1 MFLHSVQIFQRG
13 FLTACAPALLAGF
26 LAGGCKPSTGSPHAK
41 PSADAQPRAVSAICA
56 ASQAWPRTI
65 RATGSLAAFDQAT
78 LSTKVSGYL
87 QELPVDLG
95 TVVSEQQVVAKLDS
109 REYALK
115 VQQSE
120 ALLAQARARLG
131 LDLSG
136 TEDSIDTEQT
146 STVRQARAVLD
157 EAKANRDRI
166 MQLSVTGVI
175 SRSELDT
182 AQAAFEVASSKYQ
195 DALIEV
201 RNRQALVAQ
210 RRAELEIA
218 RQEHEN
224 TSIRAPFAGA
234 IQERRASLGEY
245 LPVGSPVVT
254 IVRMNPLR
262 LRLEVSERDA
272 AKVQLNQKV
281 VLRLEGSTNVY
292 SGQVTRLSPALDAI
306 TRMLWVEADVPNPG
320 TLRPGSFARAEIVVQ
335 ENSPALAVP
344 TNAVVTF
351 AGLEKV
357 FVVRQGKADEVA
369 IATGR
374 RSGDLVEVVQGLQE
388 GDFVVLNPGNLQP
401 GQPVQIRK

>member
-1 MFLHSVQIFQRG
+1 M
-13 FLTACAPALLAGF
+13 
-26 LAGGCKPSTGSPHAK
+26 
-41 PSADAQPRAVSAICA
+41 CA

-344 TNAVVTF
+344 SNAVVTF